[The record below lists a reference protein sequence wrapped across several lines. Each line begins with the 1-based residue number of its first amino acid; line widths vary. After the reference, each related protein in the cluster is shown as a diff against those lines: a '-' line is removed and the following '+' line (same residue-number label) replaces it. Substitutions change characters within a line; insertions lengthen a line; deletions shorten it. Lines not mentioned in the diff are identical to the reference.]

1 MSNLKKILKKI
12 LLKKNL
18 KNHIEEKLRKKQL
31 KKLINFFIF
40 FISFN
45 AYSLEIIRDPI
56 AEDYFR
62 KLNNNDEDFNSYIV
76 LDDKANA
83 FVIENNIYF
92 TTELIKLIEDE
103 DSLKS
108 IYFHELGHVVHNH
121 YASKKIKA
129 IDAKNLNSL
138 NNLLSIG
145 LAVISGDP
153 SIGLAS
159 NLAINQKLLN
169 DISHNS
175 IKYEIQADDFMVN
188 KIKEKNLNTKGLI
201 KFIDDLNENRNN
213 YFATHPRNE
222 DRINILKSFY
232 RNESV
237 INSQEFNWIKAKYGN
252 NSENND
258 LNNFF
263 INLEKG
269 IVSQV
274 EEKLI
279 SEAYLNYEIFKKGI
293 NRSNNIKIFQDMY
306 SLIDNSF
313 LEIEY
318 FNYII
323 DNELSD
329 LYQIIEKNKE
339 NKAIQKEYY
348 FHYIYGKYYAKRND
362 LNLSNFYF
370 CQFFKTTNQSQK
382 IDYYCNNYDK
392 NKISNLDNSY
402 ALSN

>member
-1 MSNLKKILKKI
+1 M
-12 LLKKNL
+12 
-18 KNHIEEKLRKKQL
+18 
-31 KKLINFFIF
+31 
-40 FISFN
+40 
-45 AYSLEIIRDPI
+45 EIIRDPI
-56 AEDYFR
+56 AEDYLR
-62 KLNNNDEDFNSYIV
+62 KLSNNDENINSYIV
-76 LDDKANA
+76 LDKKSNA

-108 IYFHELGHVVHNH
+108 IYFHELGHIAHNH
-121 YASKKIKA
+121 YTSKKIKA
-129 IDAKNLNSL
+129 IDAKNSNSL

-159 NLAINQKLLN
+159 SLAINQKLLS
-169 DISHNS
+169 DISYNS
-175 IKYEIQADDFMVN
+175 IKFEIQADDFMIN

-201 KFIDDLNENRNN
+201 KFLDDLSENRND

-222 DRINILKSFY
+222 DRINILKSFS

-269 IVSQV
+269 IVSKV

-279 SEAYLNYEIFKKGI
+279 SEAYFNYEIFKKGI
-293 NRSNNIKIFQDMY
+293 NRSNNEKIFQDMH
-306 SLIDNSF
+306 SVIDNSF
-313 LEIEY
+313 LKIEY

-329 LYQIIEKNKE
+329 LYEIIEKNKE
-339 NKAIQKEYY
+339 NKEIQKEYY
-348 FHYIYGKYYAKRND
+348 FHYIYGKYYAKRDD

-370 CQFFKTTNQSQK
+370 CQFFKNTKHSQK

-392 NKISNLDNSY
+392 NKISSLDNSY